1 METETMRKTKIIC
14 TLGPATD
21 KGDVL
26 RELVLAGMDVARF
39 NFSHGTRAE
48 QKERLDRLV
57 ALREELGRPVAA
69 LLDTKG
75 PEVRTGILKEGK
87 LALSAGMSVTLTTRE
102 CVGEGTVSAGMSV
115 TLTTREC
122 VGEGTVI
129 PVNYRNLPRDLKVG
143 ATVLLDDGLIEMRVR
158 ELSDEEVVCEVVQND
173 GVLGNQKGINLPG
186 TKLTLPFISERDR
199 EDILFGVDNGFDF
212 IAASFTRSAED
223 ILEIR
228 RLLSSHG
235 KGDISIIAK
244 IENAEGV
251 ANIDEIIRVADG
263 VMIARGDMGVEIPI
277 EEVPA
282 LQKKII
288 KKVSGNGKIVITA
301 TQMLDSMMKNPRPTR
316 AETTDVANA
325 IYDGTGAIMLS
336 GETAAGAYPVQAL
349 KTMVRIAL
357 RTEADIDYMKRFKLA
372 LVEDRMN
379 ITNAISH
386 ATCTTAHDIGA
397 AAIIP
402 ITKSGKSAR
411 MIAKYRPICRIVA
424 CTPYRRTV
432 RQLMLCFGV
441 TPVLI
446 EKTDVQEE
454 LFARAVSAAETTGHI
469 QSGDLVVLTAGLP
482 LGVTGSTNMIKVH
495 VVGDVLLYGTGGAT
509 QSVTGRVRVVRDG
522 QTPPVDF
529 EKGEILVVSKTN
541 DALLPLMKKAAA
553 IIVEQPGANTHA
565 GVTEKLRTGRTV
577 RVDALRGTVTMIG

>member
-1 METETMRKTKIIC
+1 MRKTKIIC

-21 KGDVL
+21 KGEVL
-26 RELVLAGMDVARF
+26 RELILAGMDVARF
-39 NFSHGTRAE
+39 NFSHGTREA
-48 QKERLDRLV
+48 QKERFDRLV

-75 PEVRTGILKEGK
+75 PEVRTGMLKEGK
-87 LALSAGMSVTLTTRE
+87 LAL
-102 CVGEGTVSAGMSV
+102 SAGMSV

-158 ELSDEEVVCEVVQND
+158 ELSDEEIVCEVQND

-199 EDILFGVDNGFDF
+199 ADILFGVDNGFDF

-228 RLLSSHG
+228 RLLSEHG

-251 ANIDEIIRVADG
+251 SNIDEIIRVSDG

-288 KKVSGNGKIVITA
+288 KKVSRSGKIVITA

-349 KTMVRIAL
+349 RTMVRITL

-411 MIAKYRPICRIVA
+411 MIAKYRPTCRIVA

-454 LFARAVSAAETTGHI
+454 LFARAVSAAEKTGHI

-509 QSVTGRVRVVRDG
+509 QSVTGRVRVVREG
-522 QTPPVDF
+522 QMPPADF

-553 IIVEQPGANTHA
+553 IIVEQPGANTHTAIYGYETGKPVILGAA